1 MTVLEKRISHTREHN
16 RRAFVRGFSL
26 IELLVV
32 TAVLMIVLGGIV
44 QYIAVAAQRS
54 KIEATKV
61 DLTQEAR
68 EFVDEFERDIHQAG
82 YPNCRQ
88 FNNAALCPNG
98 ATYNDHRIAGGLI
111 SVSSTQVVFEGDV
124 DGDGFVD
131 SVRYRLV
138 DSAGNY
144 PPAGTC
150 PCTIQ
155 RSQVTKVDGNPLTG
169 QLASLWSQEL
179 TNVVN
184 SGNPV
189 GGALYG
195 GGLSISG
202 TALFHGGSVTND
214 AYYAAVSTFKDF
226 PVFSAY
232 DQSGN
237 VVPLSPP
244 VDISTPAGQQTLACP
259 LANTSCIKSIRIT
272 INLLGSGT
280 TGYDTK
286 TFVRPVVTLVG
297 NGRMDN

>member
-1 MTVLEKRISHTREHN
+1 MTVLDKRISRTREHN
-16 RRAFVRGFSL
+16 RRAFARGFSL
-26 IELLVV
+26 VELLVV

-44 QYIAVAAQRS
+44 QYIAVAGQRS

-88 FNNAALCPNG
+88 FNNAALCPNA
-98 ATYNDHRIAGGLI
+98 ATYNDQRIAGGLVY
-111 SVSSTQVVFEGDV
+111 VSSTRIEFEGDV
-124 DGDGFVD
+124 DGDGTVD
-131 SVRYRLV
+131 SVQYRLV
-138 DSAGNY
+138 DSAGNS
-144 PPAGTC
+144 PPTGTC

-155 RSQVTKVDGNPLTG
+155 RSQQPKGPGGPLAQGT
-169 QLASLWSQEL
+169 AWSQEL

-184 SGNPV
+184 SGNPA
-189 GGALYG
+189 GGAPYG
-195 GGLSISG
+195 GGLLISG

-232 DQSGN
+232 DQNGN
-237 VVPLSPP
+237 VVPLSPF
-244 VDISTPAGQQTLACP
+244 VDISTAAGQQTLACP
-259 LANTSCIKSIRIT
+259 VANTTCVKSIRIT